1 MLKSPVIQTAIRMLY
16 PPQCIMCREQLQSE
30 NALCGSCWREMPFN
44 TDCACVRCGASLI
57 GVTETVGAECDD
69 CIQNPSPWDEGRAVF
84 RYQGLARKMVLELKH
99 GDRPELAAPAAAWM
113 AQIAAD
119 MLTEKTLIVPIP
131 VHWQRFLQ
139 RKYNQAEVLA
149 KHVAK
154 HSGAELK
161 PDILR
166 RPRKTIPLKQVN
178 RSERFSI
185 LESAFEINPDKA
197 QEIKERNIVL
207 IDDVMTSGATLS
219 AAAKTLQQ
227 AGAKDISVLVLAR
240 VTENA

>member
-1 MLKSPVIQTAIRMLY
+1 MLKSTVIQTAIRMLY

-30 NALCGSCWREMPFN
+30 NALCGSCCRDMPFN

-57 GVTETVGAECDD
+57 GVTETAGAECDD
-69 CIQNPSPWDEGRAVF
+69 CIQNPPPWAEGRAVF
-84 RYQGLARKMVLELKH
+84 RYQGLARKMILELKH
-99 GDRPELAAPAAAWM
+99 GDRPELVAPAAAWM
-113 AQIAAD
+113 AQTAAD
-119 MLTEKTLIVPIP
+119 ILTEKSLIIPIP

-149 KHVAK
+149 KHVAT

-161 PDILR
+161 TDILR
-166 RPRKTIPLKQVN
+166 RPRKTVPLKEVN

-185 LESAFEINPDKA
+185 LENAFEINADKV
-197 QEIKERNIVL
+197 QEMKEQNIVL

-219 AAAKTLQQ
+219 AAVKTLQR
-227 AGAKDISVLVLAR
+227 AGAGDISVLVLAR

>member
-1 MLKSPVIQTAIRMLY
+1 M
-16 PPQCIMCREQLQSE
+16 
-30 NALCGSCWREMPFN
+30 
-44 TDCACVRCGASLI
+44 
-57 GVTETVGAECDD
+57 
-69 CIQNPSPWDEGRAVF
+69 F
-84 RYQGLARKMVLELKH
+84 RYQGLARKMILELKH

-113 AQIAAD
+113 AQTAAD
-119 MLTEKTLIVPIP
+119 VLTEKSLIIPIP

-149 KHVAK
+149 KHVAT

-161 PDILR
+161 TDILR
-166 RPRKTIPLKQVN
+166 RPRKTVPLKEVN

-185 LESAFEINPDKA
+185 LENAFEINADKV
-197 QEIKERNIVL
+197 QEMKEQNIVL

-219 AAAKTLQQ
+219 AAVKTLQR
-227 AGAKDISVLVLAR
+227 AGAGDISVLVLAR

>member
-1 MLKSPVIQTAIRMLY
+1 MLKSTVIQTAIRMLY

-30 NALCGSCWREMPFN
+30 NALCGSCWRDMPYN

-57 GVTETVGAECDD
+57 GVTETAGADCDD
-69 CIQNPSPWDEGRAVF
+69 CIKNPPPWAEGRAVF
-84 RYQGLARKMVLELKH
+84 RYQGLARKMILELKH

-113 AQIAAD
+113 VQTAAD
-119 MLTEKTLIVPIP
+119 VLTEKSLIIPIP

-149 KHVAK
+149 KHVAT

-161 PDILR
+161 TDILR
-166 RPRKTIPLKQVN
+166 RPRKMVPLKEVN

-185 LESAFEINPDKA
+185 LENAFEINADKV
-197 QEIKERNIVL
+197 QEMKEQNIVL

-219 AAAKTLQQ
+219 AAVKSLQR
-227 AGAKDISVLVLAR
+227 AGAGAISVLVLAR

>member
-1 MLKSPVIQTAIRMLY
+1 
-16 PPQCIMCREQLQSE
+16 
-30 NALCGSCWREMPFN
+30 MPFN

-57 GVTETVGAECDD
+57 GVTETAGAECDD
-69 CIQNPSPWDEGRAVF
+69 YIHNLPPWAEGRAVF
-84 RYQGLARKMVLELKH
+84 RYQGLVRKMILELKH

-113 AQIAAD
+113 SQIASD
-119 MLTEKTLIVPIP
+119 ILTEKSLIIPIP

-166 RPRKTIPLKQVN
+166 RPRKTVPLKQFN
-178 RSERFSI
+178 RSGRFAI
-185 LESAFEINPDKA
+185 LENAFEINPDKM
-197 QEIKERNIVL
+197 QEIRERNIVL
-207 IDDVMTSGATLS
+207 IDYNAGRH
-219 AAAKTLQQ
+219 AKCCC
-227 AGAKDISVLVLAR
+227 K
-240 VTENA
+240 NASTGRGRGYFRSCTGKSDRKCLNGWKRIG

>member
-1 MLKSPVIQTAIRMLY
+1 
-16 PPQCIMCREQLQSE
+16 
-30 NALCGSCWREMPFN
+30 MPFN

-57 GVTETVGAECDD
+57 GVTETAVAECDD
-69 CIQNPSPWDEGRAVF
+69 YIHNPPPWAEGRAVF
-84 RYQGLARKMVLELKH
+84 RYQGLARKMILELKH

-113 AQIAAD
+113 LQIASD
-119 MLTEKTLIVPIP
+119 ILTEKSLIIPIP

-139 RKYNQAEVLA
+139 RKYNQAAVLA

-166 RPRKTIPLKQVN
+166 RPRKTAPLKQFN
-178 RSERFSI
+178 RSGRFAI
-185 LESAFEINPDKA
+185 LENAFEINPDKM
-197 QEIKERNIVL
+197 QEIRERNIVL
-207 IDDVMTSGATLS
+207 IDDVITPGATLS
-219 AAAKTLQQ
+219 AATKTLQQ
-227 AGAKDISVLVLAR
+227 AGACDISVLVLAR

>member
-1 MLKSPVIQTAIRMLY
+1 
-16 PPQCIMCREQLQSE
+16 
-30 NALCGSCWREMPFN
+30 
-44 TDCACVRCGASLI
+44 
-57 GVTETVGAECDD
+57 
-69 CIQNPSPWDEGRAVF
+69 
-84 RYQGLARKMVLELKH
+84 
-99 GDRPELAAPAAAWM
+99 M

-119 MLTEKTLIVPIP
+119 MLTKKTLIVPIP

-154 HSGAELK
+154 YSGAESK

-166 RPRKTIPLKQVN
+166 RPRKTVPFRAVN

-185 LESAFEINPDKA
+185 LESAFEINLDKA
-197 QEIKERNIVL
+197 QEIHERKIVL

-219 AAAKTLQQ
+219 AATQTLQH
-227 AGAKDISVLVLAR
+227 AGAGDISVLVLAR
-240 VTENA
+240 VTENAKMVGKG

>member
-1 MLKSPVIQTAIRMLY
+1 
-16 PPQCIMCREQLQSE
+16 MCREQLQSE
-30 NALCGSCWREMPFN
+30 NALCGSCWRDMPFN

-57 GVTETVGAECDD
+57 GDTETAGAECDD
-69 CIQNPSPWDEGRAVF
+69 CIQNPPPWAEGRAVF
-84 RYQGLARKMVLELKH
+84 RYQGLANKMILELKH
-99 GDRPELAAPAAAWM
+99 GDRPELAAPAAGWM
-113 AQIAAD
+113 SHIAAD
-119 MLTEKTLIVPIP
+119 LITEKTLIVPIP

-149 KHVAK
+149 KHVSK
-154 HSGAELK
+154 HSGAELR

-166 RPRKTIPLKQVN
+166 RPRKTVPLKQVN
-178 RSERFSI
+178 RNERFSI
-185 LESAFEINPDKA
+185 LENAFEIDSDRA
-197 QEIKERNIVL
+197 QRLKERNIVL

-227 AGAKDISVLVLAR
+227 AGAGDISVLVLAR

>member
-1 MLKSPVIQTAIRMLY
+1 M
-16 PPQCIMCREQLQSE
+16 
-30 NALCGSCWREMPFN
+30 F
-44 TDCACVRCGASLI
+44 CGASLI
-57 GVTETVGAECDD
+57 GVTETAGVECDD
-69 CIQNPSPWDEGRAVF
+69 CMQTPPPWAEGRAVF
-84 RYQGLARKMVLELKH
+84 RYQGLARKMILELRH
-99 GDRPELAAPAAAWM
+99 GERPELAAPAAAWM
-113 AQIAAD
+113 AQIAED

-166 RPRKTIPLKQVN
+166 RPRKTVPLKEVN

-185 LESAFEINPDKA
+185 LESAFEINADKT
-197 QEIKERNIVL
+197 QEIHERNIVL

-227 AGAKDISVLVLAR
+227 AGAGDISVLVLAR

>member
-1 MLKSPVIQTAIRMLY
+1 
-16 PPQCIMCREQLQSE
+16 
-30 NALCGSCWREMPFN
+30 
-44 TDCACVRCGASLI
+44 
-57 GVTETVGAECDD
+57 
-69 CIQNPSPWDEGRAVF
+69 
-84 RYQGLARKMVLELKH
+84 
-99 GDRPELAAPAAAWM
+99 M
-113 AQIAAD
+113 AQIAED
-119 MLTEKTLIVPIP
+119 MLTEKTLIAPIP

-166 RPRKTIPLKQVN
+166 RPRKTVPLKQVN

-185 LESAFEINPDKA
+185 LESTFEINPDKA
-197 QEIKERNIVL
+197 QDIKERNIVL

-227 AGAKDISVLVLAR
+227 AGARDISVLVLAR

>member
-1 MLKSPVIQTAIRMLY
+1 
-16 PPQCIMCREQLQSE
+16 
-30 NALCGSCWREMPFN
+30 MPFN

-57 GVTETVGAECDD
+57 GVMETAGAECDD
-69 CIQNPSPWDEGRAVF
+69 CMQTPPPWAEGRAVF
-84 RYQGLARKMVLELKH
+84 RYQGLARKMILELKH
-99 GDRPELAAPAAAWM
+99 GDQPELAALAAAWM
-113 AQIAAD
+113 AQIAAN

-166 RPRKTIPLKQVN
+166 RPRKTVPLKAVN

-197 QEIKERNIVL
+197 QEIQERKIVL

-219 AAAKTLQQ
+219 AATQTLQH
-227 AGAKDISVLVLAR
+227 AGAGDISVLVLAR

>member
-1 MLKSPVIQTAIRMLY
+1 
-16 PPQCIMCREQLQSE
+16 
-30 NALCGSCWREMPFN
+30 MPFN

-57 GVTETVGAECDD
+57 GVTETAGAECDD
-69 CIQNPSPWDEGRAVF
+69 CIQNPPPWAEGRAVF
-84 RYQGLARKMVLELKH
+84 RYQGLARKMILELKH

-113 AQIAAD
+113 AQTAAD
-119 MLTEKTLIVPIP
+119 VLNEKSLIIPIP

-149 KHVAK
+149 KHVATQ
-154 HSGAELK
+154 SGAELK
-161 PDILR
+161 TDILR
-166 RPRKTIPLKQVN
+166 RPRKTVPLKEVN

-185 LESAFEINPDKA
+185 LENAFEINADKV
-197 QEIKERNIVL
+197 QEMKEQNIVL

-219 AAAKTLQQ
+219 AAVKTLQR
-227 AGAKDISVLVLAR
+227 AGAGDISVLVLAR

>member
-1 MLKSPVIQTAIRMLY
+1 
-16 PPQCIMCREQLQSE
+16 
-30 NALCGSCWREMPFN
+30 MPFN

-57 GVTETVGAECDD
+57 GVTETAVAECDD
-69 CIQNPSPWDEGRAVF
+69 YIHNPPPWAEGRAVF
-84 RYQGLARKMVLELKH
+84 RYQGLARKMILELKH

-113 AQIAAD
+113 LQIASD
-119 MLTEKTLIVPIP
+119 ILTEKSLIIPIP

-139 RKYNQAEVLA
+139 RKYNQAAVLA

-166 RPRKTIPLKQVN
+166 RPRKTAPLKQFN
-178 RSERFSI
+178 RSGRFAI
-185 LESAFEINPDKA
+185 LENAFEINPDKM
-197 QEIKERNIVL
+197 QEIRERNIVL
-207 IDDVMTSGATLS
+207 IDDVMTLDATLS

-227 AGAKDISVLVLAR
+227 AGAGDISVLVLAR

>member
-1 MLKSPVIQTAIRMLY
+1 MVRYAEIACNSNCYPHVVSTTVHYVSRTTAIRKRAVWIVLARHAVY
-16 PPQCIMCREQLQSE
+16 
-30 NALCGSCWREMPFN
+30 

-57 GVTETVGAECDD
+57 GVTETAGAECDD
-69 CIQNPSPWDEGRAVF
+69 YIHNLPPWAEGRAAF
-84 RYQGLARKMVLELKH
+84 RYQGLARKMILELKH
-99 GDRPELAAPAAAWM
+99 GYRPEPAAPAAAWM
-113 AQIAAD
+113 SQIASD
-119 MLTEKTLIVPIP
+119 MLTEKSLIVPIP

-166 RPRKTIPLKQVN
+166 RPRKTVPLTQVN
-178 RSERFSI
+178 RSERLSI
-185 LESAFEINPDKA
+185 LETAFEINPDKT
-197 QEIKERNIVL
+197 QEIHERNIVL

-219 AAAKTLQQ
+219 AAAKTLQ
-227 AGAKDISVLVLAR
+227 
-240 VTENA
+240 

>member
-1 MLKSPVIQTAIRMLY
+1 MLKSTVIQIAIRMLY

-30 NALCGSCWREMPFN
+30 NALCGSCWRDMPFK
-44 TDCACVRCGASLI
+44 TDCACVRRGASLI
-57 GVTETVGAECDD
+57 GVTETAGAECDD
-69 CIQNPSPWDEGRAVF
+69 CIQNPPPWAEGRAVF
-84 RYQGLARKMVLELKH
+84 RYQGLARKMILELKH

-113 AQIAAD
+113 AQTAAD
-119 MLTEKTLIVPIP
+119 ILTEKSLIIPIT

-149 KHVAK
+149 KHVAT

-161 PDILR
+161 TDILR
-166 RPRKTIPLKQVN
+166 RPRKTVPLKEVN

-185 LESAFEINPDKA
+185 LENAFEINADKV
-197 QEIKERNIVL
+197 QEMKEQNIVL

-227 AGAKDISVLVLAR
+227 AGTGDMPVLVLER